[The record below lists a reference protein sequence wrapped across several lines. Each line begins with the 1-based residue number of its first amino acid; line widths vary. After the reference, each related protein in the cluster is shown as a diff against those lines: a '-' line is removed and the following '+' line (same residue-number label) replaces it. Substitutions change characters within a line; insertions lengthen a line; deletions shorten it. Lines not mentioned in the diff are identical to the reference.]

1 MKTTLTSFAVATVL
15 LFAVPHSAAALPGGL
30 AVSKQVAQSNVIQV
44 HRRGWRHRH
53 YRRYRHYRRPYAY
66 YGPSYYHRPYYRPYR
81 DYGGGYPY
89 YRRGPRFG
97 FFLGF

>member
-1 MKTTLTSFAVATVL
+1 MKTTLASVALATAL
-15 LFAVPHSAAALPGGL
+15 LFAIPHTAIALPGGL
-30 AVSKQVAQSNVIQV
+30 AVSKPAAQSNVLQV

-53 YRRYRHYRRPYAY
+53 YRRYRHYRPYAY

-81 DYGGGYPY
+81 YYGGGYPY

>member
-1 MKTTLTSFAVATVL
+1 MKTTLASVALATAL
-15 LFAVPHSAAALPGGL
+15 LFAIPHSAAALPGGL
-30 AVSKQVAQSNVIQV
+30 AVSKPAAQSNVLQV

-53 YRRYRHYRRPYAY
+53 YRRYRHYRPYAY

-81 DYGGGYPY
+81 YYGGGYPY